1 MSAFVV
7 VDTHRFVK
15 NLSRNGFTE
24 RQAEALA
31 AEQVRLLTT
40 QLATGADL
48 AATRAD
54 IEAIKADLLKW
65 MIGVLIVQAA
75 VIVTLVR
82 LLL

>member
-15 NLSRNGFTE
+15 NLVRNGFTE

-31 AEQVRLLTT
+31 EEQVRLRTT
-40 QLATGADL
+40 HLATGADL

-54 IEAIKADLLKW
+54 IEAIRADLRKW
-65 MIGVLIVQAA
+65 MIGALIAQAG
-75 VIVTLVR
+75 IVVGLVR